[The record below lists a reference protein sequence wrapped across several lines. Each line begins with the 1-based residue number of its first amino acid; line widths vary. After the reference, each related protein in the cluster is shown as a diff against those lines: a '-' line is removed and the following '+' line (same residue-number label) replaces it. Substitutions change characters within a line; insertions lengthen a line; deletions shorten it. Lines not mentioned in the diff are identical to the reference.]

1 MRTVAALCS
10 RRRALTPH
18 FGRRPPTD
26 RRIRGDPNREGV
38 TPSAETGV
46 APCTRVCQRCGTPS
60 WCDTLD
66 VTLGRCNH
74 GYPLPLSAHCDG
86 SQPVAIW
93 LSDGRLRL
101 LRKETTFNNLSRL
114 ALFRA
119 LRVALVAAGFGR
131 VCVRTAAALFAVR
144 ASVAPRSCGSGVSRR
159 FSKRIVLLRTSE

>member
-1 MRTVAALCS
+1 M
-10 RRRALTPH
+10 
-18 FGRRPPTD
+18 
-26 RRIRGDPNREGV
+26 GDPNREGV

-66 VTLGRCNH
+66 VTLGWCNH
-74 GYPLPLSAHCDG
+74 EYPSLSAHCDG
-86 SQPVAIW
+86 SQSVALW

-101 LRKETTFNNLSRL
+101 LWSEATFKSISNL
-114 ALFRA
+114 AHFRA

-144 ASVAPRSCGSGVSRR
+144 ASVAPKSCVGGVPRR
-159 FSKRIVLLRTSE
+159 FSKRVVGLLVFQ